1 VRPRV
6 LLLDEPLSALDAQ
19 IRHNMV
25 EEIARL
31 HRELPELTILYV
43 THDQTEALTL
53 ADKIGIMK
61 DGSLIAHGET
71 RALYQHPPNR
81 FAAEF
86 LGRANILSAIALGI
100 TEVPGLVDVS
110 CGGAVIRAFS
120 RGSHHGYNKLLCI
133 RPQHLSLTPRSA
145 DSNRFNATLQSVH
158 WQGDLTHLL
167 CDVAGETVRMVLTH
181 VNPLPRVG
189 DKLALWFEPDDA
201 VLIEV

>member
-1 VRPRV
+1 
-6 LLLDEPLSALDAQ
+6 LSALDAQ

-25 EEIARL
+25 EEIACL

-100 TEVPGLVDVS
+100 TEAPGLVDVS

-145 DSNRFNATLQSVH
+145 YSNRFNATLQSVH